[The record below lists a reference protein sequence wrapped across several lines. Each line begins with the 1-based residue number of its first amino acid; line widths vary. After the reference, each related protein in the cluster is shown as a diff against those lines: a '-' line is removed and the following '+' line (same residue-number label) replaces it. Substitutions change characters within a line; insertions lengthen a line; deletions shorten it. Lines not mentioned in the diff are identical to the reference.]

1 MRAVILA
8 LGISAAACS
17 ERPSPPADPNA
28 YEVDAKGAPAV
39 VEHRWAM
46 RAPTGDPIGV
56 ILSVARCGDILYAGD
71 INGRIL
77 RLNVATGASLP
88 PVNEGALSMALIPVC
103 DRGVLYAVGP
113 APSRKEQAVVLTT
126 LDAALGTVRTR
137 VRLPGSFMPTVGGGV
152 VAEGLMVSGLWAAPR
167 DAGQPRGPFYAD
179 KKIGWLIA
187 QTGAT
192 TPAFT
197 PFEPA
202 CRGAGACVGATVAPF
217 DDGGAPAWLVTQP
230 ASDVIAIFGK
240 DRQLV
245 RQLAVASPMF
255 RDSGIDLD
263 PATAAEPRLRWM
275 ADNSVVNYSG
285 QFGPDVIGSIHSVV
299 RFPPGWRF
307 GEFVRVQAFLNL
319 HARDGRKLVADIG
332 LPELPVG
339 RDADGIYVVDYG
351 EDGRQG
357 SHTEVAILRIPVK
370 PGTRGFR
377 H

>member
-8 LGISAAACS
+8 LVISAAACS

-28 YEVDAKGAPAV
+28 YAVDAKGAPAM
-39 VEHRWAM
+39 VEHRWPL
-46 RAPTGDPIGV
+46 RAPPGDPIGV
-56 ILSVARCGDILYAGD
+56 ILSIARCGDVLYAGD
-71 INGRIL
+71 SNGRIL
-77 RLNVATGASLP
+77 RLNVATGVGLL
-88 PVNEGALSMALIPVC
+88 PVNEGALSMALVPAC

-113 APSRKEQAVVLTT
+113 APSRKERAVVLTT

-137 VRLPGSFMPTVGGGV
+137 VRLPGEFMPTVGGGA
-152 VAEGLMVSGLWAAPR
+152 VAEGLMLSGLWGPSRA
-167 DAGQPRGPFYAD
+167 AGQPGGPFYAN
-179 KKIGWLIA
+179 KKIGWLVA
-187 QTGAT
+187 ETGAA
-192 TPAFT
+192 TPAFM
-197 PFEPA
+197 PFAPA

-217 DDGGAPAWLVTQP
+217 DDGGERAWLVTQP
-230 ASDVIAIFGK
+230 VSDVIAVFGQ
-240 DRQLV
+240 DRQLI
-245 RQLAVASPMF
+245 RQLAVTSPMF
-255 RDSGIDLD
+255 RDSGVDLD

-275 ADNSVVNYSG
+275 SDNSVVNYSG
-285 QFGPDVIGSIHSVV
+285 QFGPDVIGTVHSVV

-319 HARDGRKLVADIG
+319 HARDGRRLVADIG

-357 SHTEVAILRIPVK
+357 SHTELAILRIPVK
-370 PGTRGFR
+370 SGTGGFR